1 MLKPFT
7 SISKIDKLL
16 FKSFIGPFLVTF
28 FVVVF
33 ILLLQFMLKYF
44 DDILG
49 KDLSFFVL
57 IEFLFYFSVRIT
69 PDALPLAV
77 LLSSIMTFGNL
88 GENNELVAIKS
99 AGISILRTL
108 LPLFIISVLISFF
121 AFFSNNYIVPKAN
134 LKALSLLYDI
144 KRKKPSMDL
153 KEGQFYSGIPG
164 YTIKANEKISDKLLK
179 DVMIYDHVTYRG
191 NNRVILSDSANMY
204 SIKGDRYLVFELYD
218 GNSYTEVPTDR
229 SKVKYINQFY
239 RNDFSYMKL
248 IFDMSSFDLK
258 RTKEELFA
266 GDYRMKNIY
275 ELSNSI
281 DSLNYIKSKQKYVM
295 FKTASTFYDYHM
307 KNNFILPEDVKFMR
321 SELNEDGKVLGY
333 FDKKNNPLIL
343 DDSTIIY
350 LSKSL
355 EKNKKVYT
363 KALNNARSIKTNLSI
378 NSARIKSQD
387 FEINKNEIEL
397 IKKYATAFACISMF
411 LIGAPLGSLIKK
423 GGIGVPVI
431 ISILFYIIYY
441 VLNILGIKWAREGIM
456 SPVIAAWLSNLILFP
471 IGLFLLY
478 LSKKDSRIFEYNI
491 FDNLKQKLTLSY
503 KKL

>member
-1 MLKPFT
+1 MPKPV
-7 SISKIDKLL
+7 SLVRKIDKLL
-16 FKSFIGPFLVTF
+16 IKSFIGPFLVTF

-33 ILLLQFMLKYF
+33 VLLLQFMLKYF

-49 KDLSFFVL
+49 KDLSFSVL
-57 IEFLFYFSVRIT
+57 FEFLFYFSVRIT

-99 AGISILRTL
+99 SGMSLIRTL
-108 LPLFIISVLISFF
+108 VPLFIISILITFF
-121 AFFSNNYIVPKAN
+121 AFYSNNNFVPKAN

-144 KRKKPSMDL
+144 KKKKPSMDL

-164 YTIKANEKISDKLLK
+164 YTIKTQKKITDKLLK
-179 DVMIYDHVTYRG
+179 GVMIYDHVTYQG
-191 NNRVILSDSANMY
+191 NNRVILSDSAYMY
-204 SIKGDRYLVFELYD
+204 SILDDRYLVFELYD
-218 GNSYTEVPTDR
+218 GNSYTEIPADR

-239 RNDFSYMKL
+239 RNNFSFMKL

-266 GDYRMKNIY
+266 GDYRMKNTT

-281 DSLNYIKSKQKYVM
+281 DSLNYNKSKQRYIM
-295 FKTASTFYDYHM
+295 LKTSSSFYDYHM
-307 KNNFILPEDVKFMR
+307 KNKFVLPDDVLFMR
-321 SELNEDGKVLGY
+321 SEFKEQEEVYDYYSFNEESVSISDSIYMILN
-333 FDKKNNPLIL
+333 DKLKFNQQ
-343 DDSTIIY
+343 
-350 LSKSL
+350 
-355 EKNKKVYT
+355 VYT
-363 KALNNARSIKTNLSI
+363 KALNSARNIKTNLGI
-378 NSARIKSQD
+378 NSARIKSQN

-397 IKKYATAFACISMF
+397 IKKYAQAFACISMF

-441 VLNILGIKWAREGIM
+441 VLNILGIKWAREDII
-456 SPVIAAWLSNLILFP
+456 SPDLAAWLSNIVLFP
-471 IGLFLLY
+471 IGLFFLY
-478 LSKKDSRIFEYNI
+478 HSKKDSRIFET
-491 FDNLKQKLTLSY
+491 NLFNFLKNKISFSEKKQ
-503 KKL
+503 